1 VGNHPSGPGVAAG
14 LEPPTRGSAGRVIA
28 PVWRCTGWGLPSR
41 RVTTPLVR
49 SYRTF
54 SPLPATASGRL
65 GGVLS
70 VALSV
75 GFPRLGVTQHPAL
88 RCPDFPRDLAAARL
102 PGLQAQHIAVPRSHD
117 ACVSRPHPTLRGGF
131 GVRFATL
138 TGGLLLYGYGE
149 LLTVRA
155 GIGLGP
161 WDVFHSAIAD
171 ITGIPFGTVMVATSL
186 VVLVLAA
193 ALGQRPGL
201 GTIMNALI
209 VGSAYDLFNRLNLAP
224 HLDGGPGGLALDVAG
239 VIVIGLA
246 SAIYIGAAFG
256 AGPRDSLM
264 LAVAHRGVRISVART
279 SIELTVLVIGFVL
292 GGSVGIGTLIFA
304 GGIGIC
310 IEAWYW
316 VLVRCGATRPLVS
329 PQATPAVSPA
339 IGST

>member
-1 VGNHPSGPGVAAG
+1 M
-14 LEPPTRGSAGRVIA
+14 
-28 PVWRCTGWGLPSR
+28 
-41 RVTTPLVR
+41 
-49 SYRTF
+49 
-54 SPLPATASGRL
+54 
-65 GGVLS
+65 
-70 VALSV
+70 
-75 GFPRLGVTQHPAL
+75 
-88 RCPDFPRDLAAARL
+88 
-102 PGLQAQHIAVPRSHD
+102 
-117 ACVSRPHPTLRGGF
+117 SRPHPTLRGGS
-131 GVRFATL
+131 GARFAAL

-171 ITGIPFGTVMVATSL
+171 ITGIPFGTVMVMTSL

-193 ALGQRPGL
+193 ALGQRPGI

-209 VGSAYDLFNRLNLAP
+209 VGSAYDLFDRLNLAP
-224 HLDGGPGGLALDVAG
+224 HLDGGPGGVALDVAG
-239 VIVIGLA
+239 VVVIGLA

-279 SIELTVLVIGFVL
+279 SIELTVLAIGFVL

-304 GGIGIC
+304 GGIGVC

-316 VLVRCGATRPLVS
+316 VLVRCGATRPVVS
-329 PQATPAVSPA
+329 SPATPAVSPA

>member
-1 VGNHPSGPGVAAG
+1 MGNHPSGPGVATG

-41 RVTTPLVR
+41 RVTAPLVR

-54 SPLPATASGRL
+54 SPLPATADGRL

-131 GVRFATL
+131 GMRFATL
-138 TGGLLLYGYGE
+138 TAGLLLYGYGE

-161 WDVFHSAIAD
+161 WDVFHSGHRRHHGHPVRHRHGGDVARGARARRGARRAPGPRHDHERAD
-171 ITGIPFGTVMVATSL
+171 R
-186 VVLVLAA
+186 
-193 ALGQRPGL
+193 GQRL
-201 GTIMNALI
+201 
-209 VGSAYDLFNRLNLAP
+209 
-224 HLDGGPGGLALDVAG
+224 
-239 VIVIGLA
+239 
-246 SAIYIGAAFG
+246 
-256 AGPRDSLM
+256 
-264 LAVAHRGVRISVART
+264 
-279 SIELTVLVIGFVL
+279 
-292 GGSVGIGTLIFA
+292 
-304 GGIGIC
+304 
-310 IEAWYW
+310 
-316 VLVRCGATRPLVS
+316 RPLQP
-329 PQATPAVSPA
+329 PQPGAPPRRRARGTGARRRGRRS
-339 IGST
+339 

>member
-1 VGNHPSGPGVAAG
+1 VFFLLHSPSGFPAWA
-14 LEPPTRGSAGRVIA
+14 
-28 PVWRCTGWGLPSR
+28 LPSTLPFG
-41 RVTTPLVR
+41 V
-49 SYRTF
+49 RTF
-54 SPLPATASGRL
+54 LATTGI
-65 GGVLS
+65 
-70 VALSV
+70 
-75 GFPRLGVTQHPAL
+75 
-88 RCPDFPRDLAAARL
+88 ARL
-102 PGLQAQHIAVPRSHD
+102 PGLQAQHIAAPRSHD

-138 TGGLLLYGYGE
+138 TAGLLLYGYGE

-186 VVLVLAA
+186 AVLVLAA

-201 GTIMNALI
+201 GTIMNAII
-209 VGSAYDLFNRLNLAP
+209 VGSAFDVFNRLNLAP

-246 SAIYIGAAFG
+246 SAVYIGANLG

-279 SIELTVLVIGFVL
+279 GIELTVLAIGFLL

-304 GGIGIC
+304 GGIGVC

-316 VLVRCGATRPLVS
+316 VLVRCGATRPLV
-329 PQATPAVSPA
+329 APAVAPTASAA